1 MVNFK
6 EEIAKLI
13 AAEVTDLELAEIQN
27 MIEVPQD
34 SKMGDYAFPCF
45 RLAKVMRKAPP
56 LIAKGIAE
64 KIAENTMFEK
74 VEQVN
79 AYVNMF
85 ISKEALVKD
94 VVDAVMA
101 EGAEYGKTNIGNGGN
116 VVVDFSSP
124 NIAKPFH
131 IGHIRSTVIGNS
143 ICKLYRAL
151 GYNVIG
157 VNHLG
162 DYGTQF
168 GKMIVAYRHWGNKE
182 DVTREPIKT
191 LLEYYTKFH
200 VEAETHPELEDEAR
214 ETFAKLEAGE
224 PEEKELW
231 QWFRDESLKEFNR
244 VYDMLGI
251 TFESYAGESFYSD
264 KMPAVIAEMREKN
277 LLVPSEGAEIVELQQ
292 YGLTDAPVL
301 KSDGSSI
308 YITRDIAAAKYRI
321 NTYNFVK
328 DIYVVAS
335 QQNLHFQQLKKI
347 IELMGYEWCKD
358 IIHVPFGLV
367 SLEEGTMSTRHG
379 RVVFLED
386 VLTRAVEQT
395 KEIIREK
402 GVNTENIDETAKIVG
417 IGAVVFNELSNN
429 RIKDY
434 VFSWNKVLDF
444 NGETGPYVQY
454 TYARCASVLRNAGE
468 EAVKAAQAGIKAEY
482 ITSES
487 AFALAKLIYRL
498 PQVVIEAAEK
508 YEPSIVT
515 RHLVDIAQGFNRFY
529 HDEHILVDNEEEKA
543 AKLALVL
550 AAKTAIRNGLALLG
564 MEAPE
569 RM

>member
-1 MVNFK
+1 
-6 EEIAKLI
+6 
-13 AAEVTDLELAEIQN
+13 
-27 MIEVPQD
+27 
-34 SKMGDYAFPCF
+34 
-45 RLAKVMRKAPP
+45 
-56 LIAKGIAE
+56 
-64 KIAENTMFEK
+64 
-74 VEQVN
+74 
-79 AYVNMF
+79 
-85 ISKEALVKD
+85 
-94 VVDAVMA
+94 
-101 EGAEYGKTNIGNGGN
+101 
-116 VVVDFSSP
+116 
-124 NIAKPFH
+124 
-131 IGHIRSTVIGNS
+131 
-143 ICKLYRAL
+143 
-151 GYNVIG
+151 
-157 VNHLG
+157 
-162 DYGTQF
+162 
-168 GKMIVAYRHWGNKE
+168 
-182 DVTREPIKT
+182 
-191 LLEYYTKFH
+191 
-200 VEAETHPELEDEAR
+200 
-214 ETFAKLEAGE
+214 
-224 PEEKELW
+224 
-231 QWFRDESLKEFNR
+231 
-244 VYDMLGI
+244 
-251 TFESYAGESFYSD
+251 
-264 KMPAVIAEMREKN
+264 MPAVIQEMRDKN
-277 LLVPSEGAEIVELQQ
+277 LLVPSQGAEIVELSQF
-292 YGLTDAPVL
+292 GLTDAPVI

-308 YITRDIAAAKYRI
+308 YITRDIAAAKYRMD
-321 NTYNFVK
+321 TYNFVK

-386 VLTRAVEQT
+386 VLNRAVEQT

-468 EAVKAAQAGIKAEY
+468 EAVKAAAAGIKAEY
-482 ITSES
+482 ITGES

-529 HDEHILVDNEEEKA
+529 HDEHILVENEDEKA

-550 AAKTAIRNGLALLG
+550 AAKTAIKNGLALLG